1 MNVIVLDETVLLK
14 YGRKM
19 LDQCWNGYVERSVR
33 KMIMSDFMV
42 SLNHDFIRLRGCL
55 LSLIMTNRI
64 NSMCIEPNLALRHGA
79 LG

>member
-1 MNVIVLDETVLLK
+1 MNVIVLDETLLLK

-64 NSMCIEPNLALRHGA
+64 NSMCIEPNLALNNGA

>member
-1 MNVIVLDETVLLK
+1 MLDEKILLK

>member
-1 MNVIVLDETVLLK
+1 MNVIVLDGKILLK

-19 LDQCWNGYVERSVR
+19 LDQCWNGCVERSVR

-64 NSMCIEPNLALRHGA
+64 NSMCIEPNLALNNGA